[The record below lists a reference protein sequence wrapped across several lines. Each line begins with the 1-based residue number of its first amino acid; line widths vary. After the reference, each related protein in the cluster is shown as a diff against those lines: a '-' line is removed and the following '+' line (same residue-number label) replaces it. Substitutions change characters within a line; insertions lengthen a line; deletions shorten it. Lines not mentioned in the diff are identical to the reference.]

1 MDAVNENM
9 KKKTMAGLIAIAVI
23 AIASIVFLAGYVGR
37 EEIDVEQVRKYADP
51 ITENI
56 LLGMNEVNYTKY
68 SEHFD
73 QTMKNAMSEAVF
85 NETNAIIK
93 SKIGDYVSKE
103 FWKVESKDQFTIAYY
118 KAKFAQE
125 PEDVIV
131 KVVFQ
136 EIMGE
141 MKVSGLWLD
150 SPKLREK

>member
-1 MDAVNENM
+1 M
-9 KKKTMAGLIAIAVI
+9 KKKSIAGLIAIVM
-23 AIASIVFLAGYVGR
+23 IASVVFFAGCV
-37 EEIDVEQVRKYADP
+37 EKNQVDVAQVREYADP

-56 LLGMNEVNYTKY
+56 LLAMNEGNYTKY

-73 QTMKNAMSEAVF
+73 QTMKNAMPEAVF
-85 NETNAIIK
+85 KETNIVIK

-118 KAKFAQE
+118 KAKFTQE

-136 EIMGE
+136 EIVGE
-141 MKVSGLWLD
+141 MNVSGLWLD
-150 SPKLREK
+150 SPKLRKK

>member
-1 MDAVNENM
+1 M
-9 KKKTMAGLIAIAVI
+9 KKGTLAGLIAVVTIVAV
-23 AIASIVFLAGYVGR
+23 VMFAGCV
-37 EEIDVEQVRKYADP
+37 EKNQVDVDQVRKYADP

-56 LLGMNEVNYTKY
+56 LLGMNGNNYSKY

-85 NETNAIIK
+85 NETNTLIK
-93 SKIGDYVSKE
+93 SKIGNYVSKQ
-103 FWKVESKDQFTIAYY
+103 FWKVESKDQYTIVYY
-118 KAKFAQE
+118 KARFTEE

-136 EIMGE
+136 EIMEE
-141 MKVSGLWLD
+141 MEVSGLWLD

>member
-1 MDAVNENM
+1 M
-9 KKKTMAGLIAIAVI
+9 KKKIIAVLIAIVVL
-23 AIASIVFLAGYVGR
+23 AIASIVFLAGYVGK
-37 EEIDVEQVRKYADP
+37 EKIDVAQVREYADP

-56 LLGMNEVNYTKY
+56 LLAMNERNYTKF

-73 QTMKNAMSEAVF
+73 QTMKNALPEAVF
-85 NETNAIIK
+85 KETNSVIK

-103 FWKVESKDQFTIAYY
+103 FWKVESKDQLTIVYY
-118 KAKFAQE
+118 NARSTQE
-125 PEDVIV
+125 PENVIV

-136 EIMGE
+136 EIEAE

>member
-1 MDAVNENM
+1 M
-9 KKKTMAGLIAIAVI
+9 KKGTIAGLIAVVTIVAV
-23 AIASIVFLAGYVGR
+23 VMFAGCV
-37 EEIDVEQVRKYADP
+37 EKNQVDVDQVRKYADP

-56 LLGMNEVNYTKY
+56 LLGMNGNNYSKY

-85 NETNAIIK
+85 NETNTLIK
-93 SKIGDYVSKE
+93 SKIGNYVSKQ
-103 FWKVESKDQFTIAYY
+103 FWKVESKDQYTIVYY
-118 KAKFAQE
+118 KARFTEE

-136 EIMGE
+136 EIMEE
-141 MKVSGLWLD
+141 MEVSGLWLD